1 MNLLLSILLL
11 LLTSSLSAQQYYFVV
26 EERQPAERTLL
37 QGQQRVLVVNNTISQ
52 PNDFGH
58 SNAEDGTL
66 IEGSS
71 IDLRD
76 AALRCLFAATQSM
89 DDSGEYERVELMDI
103 SQNTS
108 GVFYT
113 RHPMTLAA
121 AEQLCTDYDVDALL
135 ILNQLVLYDLQ
146 ESYPTDDAQYFAY
159 LQACSQAHWTIHYAG
174 KAQDA
179 TFTTADTLVWES
191 EIYPTRAE
199 VLAEMPERQ
208 SALLYLSQYVGE
220 TLGVSLTPQWR
231 EEKHYIY
238 DNDNEYIQRGLKFFQ
253 RKDWDGAVEQWLQ
266 VLDPSGEVRSQTGS
280 QTSKVGDSAG
290 SQTSEVGG
298 KKDKVT
304 KKDRLLQACAAANI
318 AVSYEMK
325 ADYAKAIVYTNK
337 AITLF
342 KQCNTSYGRQQ
353 MSNMNFYLQH
363 IKVRRSFDNSSIE
376 VGNE

>member
-37 QGQQRVLVVNNTISQ
+37 QGQQRVLVVNNTVSQ

-121 AEQLCTDYDVDALL
+121 AEKLCTDYDVDALL

-199 VLAEMPERQ
+199 VIAEMPERQ
-208 SALLYLSQYVGE
+208 SALLYLSQYVGA

-266 VLDPSGEVRSQTGS
+266 VLDS
-280 QTSKVGDSAG
+280 
-290 SQTSEVGG
+290 TSEVGG

-376 VGNE
+376 VGTE